1 MNTLL
6 LDQATWDL
14 VADASGN
21 IAVVSAPYSIAQD
34 VATACRLFK
43 GELWFD
49 KERGIPYFEQVLG
62 VAPSPEI
69 VREYLRQRALS
80 VTGVVA
86 ANVVITGY
94 TDRSITGQIQATDNQ
109 GAVQYVNF

>member
-21 IAVVSAPYSIAQD
+21 IAVASAPYSIAQD

-69 VREYLRQRALS
+69 VREYLRQQALS

-94 TDRSITGQIQATDNQ
+94 TDRSITGQIQVTDNQ